1 MERTNNRNTDYI
13 VEKRFLAEIT
23 AAELI
28 SRIVKAHIKNE
39 DKKGAERQ

>member
-13 VEKRFLAEIT
+13 IEKRFLAEIT

-28 SRIVKAHIKNE
+28 RRIVKVHIKKE
-39 DKKGAERQ
+39 DKKGAES